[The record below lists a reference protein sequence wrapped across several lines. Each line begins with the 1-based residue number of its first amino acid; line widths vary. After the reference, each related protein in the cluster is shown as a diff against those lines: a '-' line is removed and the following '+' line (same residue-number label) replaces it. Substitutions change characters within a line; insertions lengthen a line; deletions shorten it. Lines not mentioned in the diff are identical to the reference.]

1 MRASHRAKPSRTNS
15 CFRLILPLRCA
26 GARVH
31 CYSARHVSIRLRL
44 LAFALS
50 ACAAFAAAALE
61 AVPSRAVDLS
71 GSWQLNAA
79 LSDDVE
85 HMLVERQREEHERY
99 LQWRR
104 RQEKMY
110 PPGASPI
117 DVHGTGP
124 GAQREPSSARRA
136 SMKRRQE
143 NLHKMLAI
151 SDTLVIKQEGASL
164 DIVSAV
170 ESRRVVAGSR
180 TQVSMPEGELADS
193 RVGWDSQWFVI
204 DRRVH
209 GGPRVV
215 ERYRLAPKTGQL
227 EYEMRWSGDTE
238 LDGMKIRRF
247 FDRVTVTPP
256 PADPAAGPVR

>member
-1 MRASHRAKPSRTNS
+1 
-15 CFRLILPLRCA
+15 
-26 GARVH
+26 
-31 CYSARHVSIRLRL
+31 VSIRLRF
-44 LAFALS
+44 LAFALAS
-50 ACAAFAAAALE
+50 CAAFGAAALD
-61 AVPSRAVDLS
+61 AVSARGTDLS
-71 GSWQLNAA
+71 GSWSLNAA
-79 LSDDVE
+79 LSDDAE
-85 HMLVERQREEHERY
+85 HMLAERQREERERY
-99 LQWRR
+99 MQWRK

-117 DVHGTGP
+117 DVYGSGP

-151 SDTLVIKQEGASL
+151 SDTLAIKQEGSTL

-193 RVGWDSQWFVI
+193 RVGWDGQWFVI
-204 DRRVH
+204 DRRVR

-238 LDGMKIRRF
+238 LDGMKIRRV
-247 FDRVTVTPP
+247 FDRVTVTPL
-256 PADPAAGPVR
+256 PADPAAGPIR